1 MVEATI
7 KRTENKINFSSLY
20 FVDKVVEKK
29 TIDDKFTV
37 RLIKGNDRDGTSC
50 VGVDVIFKN
59 KYASAVVLFSNKKE
73 EVVKGIYDK
82 INDFDGVYRFVSLF
96 QI

>member
-1 MVEATI
+1 MNQKKLKKRGEPMVEATI

-59 KYASAVVLFSNKKE
+59 KIAIVVYYDDSFSKE
-73 EVVKGIYDK
+73 EATGLLLYE
-82 INDFDGVYRFVSLF
+82 FT
-96 QI
+96 